1 MFFGE
6 KAVSRTSCL
15 EHKNGRFTYEPSV
28 LCCMFA
34 KKTTA
39 AKNNCSAD
47 DFLLLPFLSR
57 KKRKG
62 GRFLFLKKRNKR
74 HCGGEGSFGEK
85 ALSRTSDPIA
95 QKNGRFPYEPSVLCS
110 MFAKKATAAE
120 KTVPQMTFFCVVGL
134 HGKAGAQARRTRA
147 ETRRRR
153 EAYPLW
159 YSDRRQRRMCLR
171 PSV

>member
-1 MFFGE
+1 MFFGG

-28 LCCMFA
+28 LCSMFA

-39 AKNNCSAD
+39 AKSNCSAD

-74 HCGGEGSFGEK
+74 HCGGGCFSEE
-85 ALSRTSDPIA
+85 R
-95 QKNGRFPYEPSVLCS
+95 RFPARPAWSIKTDGLHMNRPFCVACS
-110 MFAKKATAAE
+110 RKRQQQRRA
-120 KTVPQMTFFCVVGL
+120 TVPQMIFFCVVGL

-153 EAYPLW
+153 EAYPLR